1 MEATYIDQPGRLAHL
16 PAANVGNMERLV
28 TLAAG
33 AALLGYAW
41 RQRSTPLG
49 LTSAGLIARGATGY
63 CPAYAALGVDHSDTK
78 HALSGSRGTH
88 VREAITIKAS
98 PEELYTFWR
107 RYENLP
113 LVMPHLER
121 VEEVDFK
128 LSRWTAKALGAVPVT
143 WMSETIN
150 EVPFETIGW
159 KTLPGEPVQ
168 HAGSVV
174 FNRLPENPPHHGAER
189 VAGVPTGATEVR
201 VHFQYAPPGGKAA
214 AWFAAFV
221 GQDPAKATR
230 EGLQAL
236 KQRFEAGTLPATPAT
251 STI

>member
-1 MEATYIDQPGRLAHL
+1 MEATYIDHPERLPHL

-63 CPAYAALGVDHSDTK
+63 CPAYAALGVDHADTK

-128 LSRWTAKALGAVPVT
+128 LSRWTAKALGAVPVS

-159 KTLPGEPVQ
+159 KTLPGEAVQ

-174 FNRLPENPPHHGAER
+174 FNRLPE
-189 VAGVPTGATEVR
+189 TGATEVR

-221 GQDPAKATR
+221 GQDPAKETR

-236 KQRFEAGTLPATPAT
+236 KRHFEAGTLPATPAT

>member
-1 MEATYIDQPGRLAHL
+1 METFSSHL
-16 PAANVGNMERLV
+16 RAVNVGNIERVV

-41 RQRSTPLG
+41 RRRSRSLG

-63 CPAYAALGVDHSDTK
+63 CPAYAALGVDHSDTR
-78 HALSGSRGTH
+78 HALSGAKGTH
-88 VREAITIKAS
+88 VREAVTINAS

-113 LVMPHLER
+113 QVIPYLER

-128 LSRWTAKALGAVPVT
+128 LSRWTTKPMGGVPLS
-143 WMSETIN
+143 WISETIN

-159 KTLPGEPVQ
+159 KTLPGETIQ

-174 FNRLPENPPHHGAER
+174 FNRLPE
-189 VAGVPTGATEVR
+189 TGATEVR
-201 VHFQYAPPGGKAA
+201 VHFQYSPPGGNAG
-214 AWFAAFV
+214 AWFASFL
-221 GQDPAKATR
+221 GQDPARATR

-236 KQRFEAGTLPATPAT
+236 KRRFEAGTVSATRPT